1 MYISRVACACLML
14 IMALCLAAC
23 GYRFRAEGEPV
34 GIELTS
40 IAIPMIESA
49 ASIKGFEADFTTV
62 LRNEFISRGR
72 APVKD
77 KNSAQMILNVEVYE
91 IMTQPLTYDTTKQEI
106 SGREIFHE
114 TTGARR
120 LTLHLSA
127 SLVNRSTG
135 ETVWSEPS
143 ITEEAGFDITSDPLI
158 NRNRERDAL
167 LKIARIVSGRIF
179 NMTMER
185 F

>member
-1 MYISRVACACLML
+1 MYLLRAVCACLTL
-14 IMALCLAAC
+14 LTVICLAAC

-34 GIELTS
+34 GIELTG
-40 IAIPMIESA
+40 IAIPMIVST
-49 ASIKGFEADFTTV
+49 SSVRGFEADFTTV

-72 APVKD
+72 VPIKGMD
-77 KNSAQMILNVEVYE
+77 NAQMILEVQVYE
-91 IMTQPLTYDTTKQEI
+91 VSTRPLTYDSKKRET
-106 SGREIFHE
+106 SGGTVFHE
-114 TTGARR
+114 TTGSRR
-120 LTLHLSA
+120 LTLRLSA

-135 ETVWSEPS
+135 ETVWSDPS

-158 NRNRERDAL
+158 NRKNEEDAL